1 MFFGNQRAA
10 FLEFLRNLTPQIL
23 FLTVAFV
30 TGSRLNLDVWQL
42 DIQGIKNASPYFLSL
57 ATFIGAAVAN
67 VTLFME
73 KALTS
78 SEALDIEVQRIKAR
92 QINIWEKFKALLF
105 ASWTHNRGVFAQ
117 VALTLI
123 FIQAGFVSVAFIA
136 IQSTVS
142 ALKALT

>member
-1 MFFGNQRAA
+1 MFFGHQRAA

-30 TGSRLNLDVWQL
+30 TGSGLNLNVWQI
-42 DIQGIKNASPYFLSL
+42 DIQGVKNATPYFLSL
-57 ATFIGAAVAN
+57 AAFIGASVAN
-67 VTLFME
+67 VTLFIE

-78 SEALDIEVQRIKAR
+78 SEALDIEIQRIKAR
-92 QINIWEKFKALLF
+92 QINIWAKLKALLF

-123 FIQAGFVSVAFIA
+123 VVQAGFLSVAFIA
-136 IQSTVS
+136 VQSTVS
-142 ALKALT
+142 ALRGLR